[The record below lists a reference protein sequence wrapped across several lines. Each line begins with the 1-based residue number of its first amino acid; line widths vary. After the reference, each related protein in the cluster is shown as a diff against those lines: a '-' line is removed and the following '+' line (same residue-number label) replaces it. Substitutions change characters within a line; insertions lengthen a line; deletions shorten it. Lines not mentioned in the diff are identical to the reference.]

1 MVSPKLSAAT
11 NVVNTRCASA
21 SYRWADSAHRG
32 IVLFA
37 LGVMVIAIGGRRQV
51 TIREDVHSTGQGRSG
66 FRSGVTPVLS

>member
-1 MVSPKLSAAT
+1 MSSTPDARLPPTAGLILLVA
-11 NVVNTRCASA
+11 
-21 SYRWADSAHRG
+21 G

-37 LGVMVIAIGGRRQV
+37 LGVMLIAIGGRRQV